1 MTCSVK
7 KCFRFSVLPSKHQ
20 WASAAVLLLTLVK
33 NNSLFILSVSLKVL
47 FPACSMHAGPGTKA
61 ADVHSQHHPTTGHP
75 CCLPKNQHRKQPLT
89 IEKASYRPA
98 FHPRGGKA
106 KITHRIKHPQT
117 PGKTGN
123 SAMLMVYFNAFM
135 TQPQQKKTI
144 DLIFTHLTM
153 VNTGTLFT
161 RGVPEMLV
169 AFGMKAVLN
178 DAGCQSLMYINRVC
192 RGLSIC
198 TTCLLSMFQAI
209 TISPSTSYWVWLKS
223 RAPSYILPSFLFFWI
238 LNMLIYVPVIISTR
252 SIRNV
257 TDLGHGYFSKYCF
270 VVHSGNMIQSVSFL
284 CAMTVRD
291 FVFLL
296 LMSWASGYMVTV
308 LYQHRKQV
316 QHMRGA
322 SLSPRSSAE
331 TRATHII
338 LLLASCFVCFY
349 CISSGITLY
358 VTHAI
363 QRDAD
368 LESVA
373 TFFSACYPAL
383 CPLVL
388 ISSDPRITKTHCPLG
403 KERHPSLYMNPTA
416 DRVIAK
422 N

>member
-1 MTCSVK
+1 M
-7 KCFRFSVLPSKHQ
+7 
-20 WASAAVLLLTLVK
+20 LLNDSIFGIFFFYQT
-33 NNSLFILSVSLKVL
+33 
-47 FPACSMHAGPGTKA
+47 
-61 ADVHSQHHPTTGHP
+61 
-75 CCLPKNQHRKQPLT
+75 
-89 IEKASYRPA
+89 A
-98 FHPRGGKA
+98 FGFL
-106 KITHRIKHPQT
+106 
-117 PGKTGN
+117 GN
-123 SAMLMVYFNAFM
+123 STMLMVYLKAFV

-144 DLIFTHLTM
+144 DLILTHLTM
-153 VNTGTLFT
+153 VNTGTLLT

-169 AFGMKAVLN
+169 AFGMKDILS

-209 TISPSTSYWVWLKS
+209 TISPSTSYWARLKS
-223 RAPSYILPSFLFFWI
+223 RAPSYILPSFLFFWV
-238 LNMLIYVPVIISTR
+238 LNMLIYIHVITSTR

-257 TDLGHGYFSKYCF
+257 TIVSRGYFSKYC
-270 VVHSGNMIQSVSFL
+270 VADRSGNMIQSFTFL

-291 FVFLL
+291 LVFVL

-308 LYQHRKQV
+308 LYRHRKQV
-316 QHMRGA
+316 QHIRGA

-338 LLLASCFVCFY
+338 LLLVSCFVCFY
-349 CISSGITLY
+349 CINSGITLY
-358 VTHAI
+358 VTYAI

-368 LESVA
+368 MESVA

-403 KERHPSLYMNPTA
+403 KERHPSLSMNPTA

-422 N
+422 D